1 MSVFKITGSIDG
13 IPHAQVAIVARDARD
28 AVHQF
33 KTSIGG
39 AVVTRVDCLGKASKK
54 AQWGDQV
61 HYEQ

>member
-28 AVHQF
+28 AVQQF
-33 KTSIGG
+33 KASIGD
-39 AVVTRVDCLGKASKK
+39 VVTQVDCLGRASTK
-54 AQWGDQV
+54 AQWGDRV